1 MKYFFT
7 LLILFSSIA
16 SSGFPQTQPKNPPP
30 IPPLTHELIRDY
42 REVLSKLLALLE
54 TFEDKHLAWRPS
66 PGVRATREV
75 FVHIAATNLVL
86 PTTAGIKPPIEP
98 KSNMEKT
105 ITDRE
110 EIRKLLLTS
119 FDHVIEHLQSSSPA
133 ELQKPITLFGRKTS
147 VLFMYVRLLG
157 HCHEHLGQLIAYTRV
172 NGLVPPWSRQ
182 QPRRTT
188 PPSP

>member
-1 MKYFFT
+1 MKYLFA
-7 LLILFSSIA
+7 LLILMTVSTIP
-16 SSGFPQTQPKNPPP
+16 GFPQSQPENPSR
-30 IPPLTHELIRDY
+30 IPSLTHELVRDY
-42 REVLSKLLALLE
+42 REVLSKLLALLN
-54 TFEDKHLAWRPS
+54 TFEDEHLAWRPS

-119 FDHVIEHLQSSSPA
+119 FNHVIQHLQSSSPA
-133 ELQKPITLFGRKTS
+133 ELQKPITLFGHKTS
-147 VLFMYVRLLG
+147 VLFMYIRLLG

-188 PPSP
+188 PRSP